1 MATIVTRQTGA
12 TAQNRP
18 LTNAEVDNNFINLN
32 NAIVALTSL
41 VNAGG
46 SGGGSKTILN
56 DISNQFNGVTRHFKL
71 KLEQDIVSTI
81 TNSKDLE
88 VVIDGLRLSPYIAR
102 YTWPWLMVYDSFKG
116 YRVRT
121 FDSQNYITIYNAPDA
136 GSNALLILGSSS
148 TPQTSRYPFSAATV
162 ALGD

>member
-1 MATIVTRQTGA
+1 MATIVTRQTGV
-12 TAQNRP
+12 TSLNRP

-41 VNAGG
+41 V
-46 SGGGSKTILN
+46 SGGGSGKTILN
-56 DISNQFNGVTRHFKL
+56 DISNQFDGVTTHFKL
-71 KLEQDIVSTI
+71 KLEQNIVSTI

-88 VVIDGLRLSPYIAR
+88 VVIDGLKLSPYITR

-121 FDSQNYITIYNAPDA
+121 FDSQNYITIYNAPNA
-136 GSNALLILGSSS
+136 GSSALLTLEATSS
-148 TPQTSRYPFSAATV
+148 TLQTSRYPFSATIV

>member
-1 MATIVTRQTGA
+1 MATIVTRQVGT
-12 TAQNRP
+12 TALNRP
-18 LTNAEVDNNFINLN
+18 LTNIEIDTNFINLN
-32 NAIVALTSL
+32 NDISNIL
-41 VNAGG
+41 N
-46 SGGGSKTILN
+46 SGVILN
-56 DISNQFNGVTRHFKL
+56 DISNQFDGITRHFEL
-71 KLEQDIVSTI
+71 RLEQNAINTI

-88 VVIDGLRLSPYIAR
+88 VVVDGLRLSPYIAR

-136 GSNALLILGSSS
+136 GSNALLILRSFS

>member
-32 NAIVALTSL
+32 DAIVALTSL
-41 VNAGG
+41 VNAG

-56 DISNQFNGVTRHFKL
+56 DISGQFDGITTHFPL
-71 KLEQDIVSTI
+71 RLEQNLVTTI
-81 TNSKDLE
+81 TDSKDLE
-88 VVIDGLRLSPYIAR
+88 VIIDGFKLSPYIIK
-102 YTWPWLMVYDSFKG
+102 YTWPWLVEYASFKG

-121 FDSQNYITIYNAPDA
+121 FDSQNYITIYNAPSVC
-136 GSNALLILGSSS
+136 SNALLISGQSS
-148 TPQTSRYPFSAATV
+148 TTQTFRYPFSATTV